1 MPYINIIIPDGLLY
15 VGLIL
20 HLWISSALMYF
31 LISWM
36 EFFFPKTNAL
46 FSWMEFFFPKTNA
59 LFSRIALDQLHEQN
73 SKVIEGISGATS
85 VINRK
90 DE

>member
-1 MPYINIIIPDGLLY
+1 MFLPYINIIIPDGLLY

-46 FSWMEFFFPKTNA
+46 FFPKTNA

>member
-15 VGLIL
+15 VGFIL

-31 LISWM
+31 LI
-36 EFFFPKTNAL
+36 
-46 FSWMEFFFPKTNA
+46 SWMEFFFPKTNA